1 MPRAAAPP
9 ASRCPGPARRAL
21 REATDAIHGRL
32 HGVPRLRRLAQGD
45 LAPAEYAALLLDYLR
60 FHRAVEDRLARGP
73 DLAPLGIDIR
83 ARRQS
88 PLLLDDLAALGV
100 PAPAAAPPGG
110 LAVPASVPA
119 ALGYLYV
126 TEGSRL
132 GGRVLARGLAG
143 TLAPGMPG
151 GRSFLLGGAR
161 PRGQGWADLC
171 AALEA
176 AGRTAAAR
184 AAMAEAAIAAF
195 AAFESSLAP
204 AAPTA
209 LPSRGTPPP

>member
-1 MPRAAAPP
+1 MPRAAA
-9 ASRCPGPARRAL
+9 SHCTHLARHAL
-21 REATDAIHGRL
+21 REATRAIHDRL
-32 HGVPRLRRLAQGD
+32 HGVPRLRRLARGD
-45 LAPAEYAALLLDYLR
+45 LSPAEYVALLLDYLR
-60 FHRAVEDRLARGP
+60 FHRAVEERLADGP

-88 PLLLDDLAALGV
+88 TLLLEDLAALGV
-100 PAPAAAPPGG
+100 AAPAAAPPTR

-132 GGRVLARGLAG
+132 GGRVLARGLDG
-143 TLAPGMPG
+143 ILAPEVRG
-151 GRSFLLGGAR
+151 GRSFLQGGAR
-161 PRGQGWADLC
+161 PRGQGWTELC

-184 AAMAEAAIAAF
+184 TAMADAAMAAF
-195 AAFESSLAP
+195 AAFEDSLAP
-204 AAPTA
+204 AVATA
-209 LPSRGTPPP
+209 LPSRDTPPR